1 MNAGTHKRDPFLNL
15 LPLFWERNTKGIP
28 GIRQAICLRFRGKQA
43 RDPKRNGSV
52 MVPNVS
58 ATFRSMTLKKQ
69 KQIQSF
75 RCA

>member
-43 RDPKRNGSV
+43 HDPKTIEI
-52 MVPNVS
+52 VPHVS
-58 ATFRSMTLKKQ
+58 TIFRSTTLKNKE
-69 KQIQSF
+69 QIQRF